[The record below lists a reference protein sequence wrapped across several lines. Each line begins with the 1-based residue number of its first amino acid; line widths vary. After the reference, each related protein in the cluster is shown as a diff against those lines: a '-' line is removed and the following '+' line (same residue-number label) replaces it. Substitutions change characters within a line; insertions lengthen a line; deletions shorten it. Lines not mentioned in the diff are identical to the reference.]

1 MLTGINHLTLSV
13 ANLERSFAFYRDVL
27 NLTPLCRWQN
37 GAYFLAGDDW
47 VCLSLKPEYQPNSH
61 PDYTHYAF
69 SVQEDN
75 FQTACQLIIASG
87 VEQFQ
92 ENSSEG
98 DSLYFCDP
106 DGHRLEIHVGDWQTR
121 IAAKKVNLGS
131 WQDVEFFV

>member
-1 MLTGINHLTLSV
+1 MLAGINHLTLSV
-13 ANLERSFAFYRDVL
+13 ANLERSFAFYREVL
-27 NLTPLCRWQN
+27 GLTPLCRWQN

-47 VCLSLKPEYQPNSH
+47 ICLSLKPEYQANMH

-69 SVQEDN
+69 SVQEDD
-75 FQTACQLIIASG
+75 FQTVCQLIIASG
-87 VEQFQ
+87 AVQFQ

-98 DSLYFCDP
+98 ASFYFCDP

-121 IAAKKVNLGS
+121 IAAKKANLGS

>member
-13 ANLERSFAFYRDVL
+13 ANLERSFVFYRDAL
-27 NLTPLCRWQN
+27 NLKPLCRWQN
-37 GAYFLAGDDW
+37 GAYFLACDDW
-47 VCLSLKPEYQPNSH
+47 ICLSLKPEYQANPN

-69 SVQEDN
+69 SVQKED
-75 FQTACQLIIASG
+75 FTKICELIIASG

-106 DGHRLEIHVGDWQTR
+106 DGHRLEIHVGNWQTR
-121 IAAKKVNLGS
+121 IAAKKANLGS